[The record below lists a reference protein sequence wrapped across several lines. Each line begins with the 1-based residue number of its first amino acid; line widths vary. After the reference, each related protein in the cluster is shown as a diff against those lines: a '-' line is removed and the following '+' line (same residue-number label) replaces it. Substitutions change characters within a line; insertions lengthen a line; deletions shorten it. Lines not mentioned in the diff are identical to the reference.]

1 MKNYTLTT
9 FLLLLSCLVYG
20 QSNVKTYSG
29 KMKTPKDILG
39 KLAQA
44 SPVGEGTYSYY
55 ELDDGT
61 RVKHGKFE
69 FVYYYNFKYTVLG
82 QYRNGKKEGTWVMTE
97 YNFDGK
103 ELDKFTVNYKDDKLN
118 GPYSGILYDV
128 ITSIYVKATGTM
140 KNNHYVGEVTIEI
153 PFSGGTLKGAFNDS
167 GWAHGTW
174 RIERKKN
181 IPLIQVREYY
191 EGFLIKVIE
200 TDLSSG
206 EKIVL
211 FEMPIDKVTD
221 LKKNLN
227 TIDSTVIIKEEH
239 YKRVQ
244 KTTLSD
250 DINSR
255 LFPYISGGKSVIEVF
270 NGIYSPKINEFIP
283 LVNGFA
289 DIKKDLDWYKARRLE
304 AEQLA
309 KEKREAEIKQR
320 ETEAKIRREAE
331 AERRKEVKAKEQR
344 IMELNK
350 VIRDNDKTITNKYYS
365 AGKAVSQELFGKFGS
380 STNKKPAIVDAYK
393 IVLKKMNNRDTLG
406 MKDVIDVQN
415 IMLQLV
421 GKKTKNVEKALKTK
435 TDSQEIITFFKQEA
449 IRLCK

>member
-1 MKNYTLTT
+1 MKNYTLIT
-9 FLLLLSCLVYG
+9 FLLLLSCLLYG
-20 QSNVKTYSG
+20 QSNLKTYSG
-29 KMKTPKDILG
+29 EMKPPKDILG
-39 KLAQA
+39 KLLL
-44 SPVGEGTYSYY
+44 SWNKGKGTYSYY
-55 ELDDGT
+55 ELEDGT

-69 FVYYYNFKYTVLG
+69 FVYYYNLKYSILG
-82 QYRNGKKEGTWVMTE
+82 QYKNGKKEGTWVMTE
-97 YNFDGK
+97 YNSKGK
-103 ELDKFTVNYKDDKLN
+103 ELDKFTITYKDDKLN

-128 ITSIYVKATGTM
+128 IAYVKCTGTM

-181 IPLIQVREYY
+181 IPLTQEREYY

-200 TDLSSG
+200 NDLSSG
-206 EKIVL
+206 EKTVL
-211 FEMPIDKVTD
+211 FEMPVDKVTD
-221 LKKNLN
+221 LKNTLN
-227 TIDSTVIIKEEH
+227 TTDSTVIIKEKH
-239 YKRVQ
+239 YKRIQ
-244 KTTLSD
+244 KTILFD
-250 DINSR
+250 DVDSR
-255 LFPYISGGKSVIEVF
+255 LFPYISGGKNVIEIF
-270 NGIYSPKINEFIP
+270 NGIYSPRINEFIP

-289 DIKKDLDWYKARRLE
+289 DIKEDLEWYKARRLE
-304 AEQLA
+304 AERLA

-320 ETEAKIRREAE
+320 EAEAKIRREAE
-331 AERRKEVKAKEQR
+331 AKRRKEVEAKEQR

-393 IVLKKMNNRDTLG
+393 IVLKEMNDRDTLV

-415 IMLQLV
+415 IMLQLID
-421 GKKTKNVEKALKTK
+421 KKTKNVEKALKNK
-435 TDSQEIITFFKQEA
+435 TDPQEIIIFFKQEA